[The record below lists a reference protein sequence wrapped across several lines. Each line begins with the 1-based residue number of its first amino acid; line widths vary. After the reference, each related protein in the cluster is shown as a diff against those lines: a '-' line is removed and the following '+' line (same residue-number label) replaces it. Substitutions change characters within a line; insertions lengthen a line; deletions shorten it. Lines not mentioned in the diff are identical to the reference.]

1 MVGGDLK
8 KSCIIGFAAFYGIW
22 NLELFSSL
30 LSDSGE
36 IDGEVVGKVVRWL
49 LVYVLEGMN
58 VVGWVSKASWYVL
71 AFSLDFKSV
80 FCLRDSVEMIIC
92 CGANI

>member
-8 KSCIIGFAAFYGIW
+8 KSCIIGFAAFYGIR
-22 NLELFSSL
+22 NLELFISL

-36 IDGEVVGKVVRWL
+36 IDGEVVGKGVRWL

-58 VVGWVSKASWYVL
+58 VVGGL
-71 AFSLDFKSV
+71 AKRAGMYLLFLLISRACSV
-80 FCLRDSVEMIIC
+80 
-92 CGANI
+92 

>member
-22 NLELFSSL
+22 NLELFISL

-36 IDGEVVGKVVRWL
+36 IDGEVVEKGVWWL
-49 LVYVLEGMN
+49 LVYVLEGMS
-58 VVGWVSKASWYVL
+58 VVGGL
-71 AFSLDFKSV
+71 AKRAGMYLLFS
-80 FCLRDSVEMIIC
+80 
-92 CGANI
+92 